1 MRFAWLPSLLFP
13 ILFTTG
19 CTSGPSASDD
29 YYGTNVYFPNGKKV
43 LAEQARTETMMMRGM
58 MFRDSLAEDR
68 GMLFTHGE
76 EGNFPYWM
84 FQVKIPLDMIWLDSH
99 RRIVEIVENAQ
110 PCPQK
115 PCSSYGGKEK
125 ALYVLELSGGN
136 AKKNSLKVGDVL
148 RF

>member
-1 MRFAWLPSLLFP
+1 MRSAWLPSLLLP
-13 ILFTTG
+13 ILFTTS
-19 CTSGPSASDD
+19 CTSGPSAADD
-29 YYGTNVYFPNGKKV
+29 YYGTNVYFPNGKQV

-58 MFRDSLAEDR
+58 MFRDSLAENR

-76 EGNFPYWM
+76 EGTFSYWM
-84 FQVKIPLDMIWLDSH
+84 FQVKIPLDIIWMDSR

-115 PCSSYGGKEK
+115 PCVSYGGKEK

-136 AKKNSLKVGDVL
+136 ARKNGLKVGDVL